1 MAFFLSAIFFLYVL
15 IDFSTFSLRFYKKYS
30 PPTLDL
36 ALYYFHHFIRYLELF
51 FPFTFMLS
59 TIRILSSKQI
69 HGEITPLL
77 VAGISKK
84 RLLMPFT
91 ASALL
96 IASICYLNTQALLPK
111 SIEYIDSFRA
121 SYSKKY
127 AKLEKDTKIHTLSL
141 KDGTTLVY
149 QKKEGNTLKDVFWI
163 LSPHDIWHMKK
174 LQIKE
179 PMEGFFAHH
188 LKREEDSFKKV
199 ESYKNHL
206 FHEMEGPTST
216 QRKPF
221 IPYENRTISELL
233 KETRHFSTKSEKANL
248 LTHLHSKFAMP
259 LISFLILLA
268 LPPFLL
274 NYTRKPKIFL
284 LTLISI
290 GSFLTFFT
298 LIHSLTILGE
308 NQVLLPS
315 LAIWLPFL
323 TLSIFFGRK
332 FIHNN

>member
-1 MAFFLSAIFFLYVL
+1 MAFFLIAIFFLYVL

-30 PPTLDL
+30 PPVLDL
-36 ALYYFHHFIRYLELF
+36 TIYYVHHFIRYLELF
-51 FPFTFMLS
+51 LPFTLMLAM
-59 TIRILSSKQI
+59 IRILSSKQL

-84 RLLMPFT
+84 RLMMPFAT
-91 ASALL
+91 AAFL
-96 IASICYLNTQALLPK
+96 IATSNYFNTQLLLPK
-111 SIEYIDSFRA
+111 SIEYIDGFRA
-121 SYSKKY
+121 SYSNKY

-141 KDGTTLVY
+141 KDGTTLIY
-149 QKKEGNTLKDVFWI
+149 QEKEGDVLKDVFWI

-174 LQIKE
+174 LQIKK

-188 LKREEDSFKKV
+188 LKRDGDGFKKI
-199 ESYKNHL
+199 ESHERHL
-206 FHEMEGPTST
+206 FHEMDKPTSI

-221 IPYENRTISELL
+221 IPYENRTISQLIREA
-233 KETRHFSTKSEKANL
+233 KSFSTKSERAIL
-248 LTHLHSKFAMP
+248 LTHLHSKLAMP

-268 LPPFLL
+268 LPPLLL
-274 NYTRKPKIFL
+274 NYTRKPRIFL

-298 LIHSLTILGE
+298 IIHSLTILGE